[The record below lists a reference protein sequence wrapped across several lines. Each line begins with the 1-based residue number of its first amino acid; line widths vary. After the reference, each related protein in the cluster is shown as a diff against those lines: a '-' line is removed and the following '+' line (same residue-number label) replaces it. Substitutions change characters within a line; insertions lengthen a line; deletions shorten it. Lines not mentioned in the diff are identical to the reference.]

1 MAPPWWLIVLA
12 ALTAMGLAMSWQR
25 KSRWDWRLIGLVVAV
40 FQAVAAGWLIAG
52 HELAGTT
59 HGIVLPSLA
68 AMVLGLAIWQ
78 PNVAGSRR
86 RGWWRAALCLA
97 VAAAIAVAGQYE
109 LACVLALVGAAFL
122 VRLSKQPSE
131 ENGDSDSVEPPLA
144 IALVVAVTMLVAW
157 QGMIRMP
164 EFAETANR
172 EFAFDLFR
180 RPNVLFSILVVA
192 FAAVAV
198 LRKPSANPE
207 SVPAVHP
214 LDEIE
219 P

>member
-12 ALTAMGLAMSWQR
+12 ALTALGLALAWQR

-59 HGIVLPSLA
+59 HGIFVPCLVA
-68 AMVLGLAIWQ
+68 AVLGLAIWR
-78 PNVAGSRR
+78 PNLITQRT

-109 LACVLALVGAAFL
+109 LACLLALVGAGFL
-122 VRLSKQPSE
+122 VRLSKPSAE
-131 ENGDSDSVEPPLA
+131 ENSDSDSVEPTLA

-172 EFAFDLFR
+172 EFAVDLFR
-180 RPNVLFSILVVA
+180 QPNVVLSVLVVA

-198 LRKPSANPE
+198 LRNSSAIPE
-207 SVPAVHP
+207 DVPAVPP
-214 LDEIE
+214 LHENE
-219 P
+219 R

>member
-12 ALTAMGLAMSWQR
+12 ALTALGLAMAWQR

-59 HGIVLPSLA
+59 LGIVLPALA
-68 AMVLGLAIWQ
+68 ATVLGLAIWR
-78 PNVAGSRR
+78 PNLVTQRT

-109 LACVLALVGAAFL
+109 LACLLALVGAGFL
-122 VRLSKQPSE
+122 VRLSKPSAE
-131 ENGDSDSVEPPLA
+131 ENCDSDSVEPSLA
-144 IALVVAVTMLVAW
+144 IALIVAATMLVAW

-172 EFAFDLFR
+172 EFTVDLFR
-180 RPNVLFSILVVA
+180 QPHVILSILVVA

-198 LRKPSANPE
+198 LRKPSVIPE
-207 SVPAVHP
+207 RVPAVHP
-214 LDEIE
+214 LAENE

>member
-12 ALTAMGLAMSWQR
+12 ALTALGLAMSWQR

-40 FQAVAAGWLIAG
+40 FQAIAAGWLIAG

-59 HGIVLPSLA
+59 LGMVLPSLA
-68 AMVLGLAIWQ
+68 AVVLGLAIWR
-78 PNVAGSRR
+78 PNLITQRT

-109 LACVLALVGAAFL
+109 LACLLALVGAGFL
-122 VRLSKQPSE
+122 IRLSKPSAE
-131 ENGDSDSVEPPLA
+131 ENSDSDSIEPSLT
-144 IALVVAVTMLVAW
+144 IAVVVAVTMLIAW

-164 EFAETANR
+164 EFATTVDR
-172 EFAFDLFR
+172 EITVELYR
-180 RPNVLFSILVVA
+180 QPQVMLSILVVA

-198 LRKPSANPE
+198 LRKPSAIPE
-207 SVPAVHP
+207 RVPAAHP
-214 LDEIE
+214 LDENE
-219 P
+219 S

>member
-12 ALTAMGLAMSWQR
+12 ALTALGLAMSWQR

-52 HELAGTT
+52 HELAGTAL
-59 HGIVLPSLA
+59 GIVLPSLA
-68 AMVLGLAIWQ
+68 AVVLGLAIWR
-78 PNVAGSRR
+78 PNLITQRT

-97 VAAAIAVAGQYE
+97 VAANIAAAGQYE
-109 LACVLALVGAAFL
+109 LACLLALVGAGFL
-122 VRLSKQPSE
+122 VRLSKPSAE
-131 ENGDSDSVEPPLA
+131 EGSDSDSVEPTLA
-144 IALVVAVTMLVAW
+144 SALIVAVTMLVAW

-164 EFAETANR
+164 EFATTADR
-172 EFAFDLFR
+172 EIPADLFR
-180 RPNVLFSILVVA
+180 QPTIILSILVVA

-198 LRKPSANPE
+198 LRKPSAIPE
-207 SVPAVHP
+207 SVPAAHP
-214 LDEIE
+214 LDENE

>member
-12 ALTAMGLAMSWQR
+12 ALTAVGLAMSWQR

-59 HGIVLPSLA
+59 LGIVLPCLA
-68 AMVLGLAIWQ
+68 ATVLGLAIWR
-78 PNVAGSRR
+78 PNVITLRT
-86 RGWWRAALCLA
+86 RGWWRAASCLA
-97 VAAAIAVAGQYE
+97 VAATIAVAGQYE
-109 LACVLALVGAAFL
+109 LACLLALVGASFL

-131 ENGDSDSVEPPLA
+131 ENGDSEGVEPSLA

-157 QGMIRMP
+157 QGLLHLP
-164 EFAETANR
+164 ELAAKTNSELAI
-172 EFAFDLFR
+172 DLFR
-180 RPNVLFSILVVA
+180 QPNVVLSVLVVA

-198 LRKPSANPE
+198 LRKPSAIPE
-207 SVPAVHP
+207 SVPAAHP
-214 LDEIE
+214 LDENE

>member
-12 ALTAMGLAMSWQR
+12 ALTALGLALAWQR

-59 HGIVLPSLA
+59 LGMVLPSLA
-68 AMVLGLAIWQ
+68 AVVLGLAIWR
-78 PNVAGSRR
+78 PNLITQRTQ
-86 RGWWRAALCLA
+86 GWWRAALCLA

-109 LACVLALVGAAFL
+109 LACLLALVGAGFL
-122 VRLSKQPSE
+122 VRLSKPSAQ
-131 ENGDSDSVEPPLA
+131 ENSDSDSVESSLA

-172 EFAFDLFR
+172 EFAVDLFR
-180 RPNVLFSILVVA
+180 QPHVILSILVVA
-192 FAAVAV
+192 FAAVAI
-198 LRKPSANPE
+198 LRKPSVIPE
-207 SVPAVHP
+207 RVPAAYP
-214 LDEIE
+214 LDENE
-219 P
+219 R

>member
-12 ALTAMGLAMSWQR
+12 ALTALGLAMSWQR

-59 HGIVLPSLA
+59 LGIVLPCLA
-68 AMVLGLAIWQ
+68 ATVLGLAIWR
-78 PNVAGSRR
+78 PNVITQRT

-97 VAAAIAVAGQYE
+97 VAAAIAVAGHYE
-109 LACVLALVGAAFL
+109 LACLLALMGAAFL
-122 VRLSKQPSE
+122 FRPAQDSPE
-131 ENGDSDSVEPPLA
+131 EDLDSDSVEPSLT

-157 QGMIRMP
+157 QGLLHSP
-164 EFAETANR
+164 EFAAKTNSELAV
-172 EFAFDLFR
+172 DLFR
-180 RPNVLFSILVVA
+180 QPHVLLSVLVVA

-198 LRKPSANPE
+198 LRKPFANPE

-214 LDEIE
+214 LDENE
-219 P
+219 R